1 MAPRR
6 VGAEG
11 DCDDALAGER
21 ALGVGNGRG
30 GGGLARL
37 SGGEIRL
44 RMASLPRKFMGS
56 ILCGEG
62 DVDVDV
68 ARACRMIPSSLIFKG
83 GSIGPRMGMRDDS
96 GAICGW

>member
-1 MAPRR
+1 
-6 VGAEG
+6 
-11 DCDDALAGER
+11 
-21 ALGVGNGRG
+21 VGNGRG

-68 ARACRMIPSSLIFKG
+68 SRACRMMLSSLILSG
-83 GSIGPRMGMRDDS
+83 GSTGPRMGMRDDS
-96 GAICGW
+96 GAS